1 MSRPRLVNRTS
12 ATPSTLLQ
20 RAIFDGYDFGLK
32 IPYIAGSN
40 RALLELSGFF
50 ISAREHPLHR
60 YWRVPKGKLLPELDS
75 LYNRLAELAGGLHS
89 QSWRDFSGMVE
100 SAQASLD
107 RQAFT
112 WGLLLRIS
120 PLAKGGVLLSGEF
133 HPGVVAVARRMR
145 GVFLRPSSSWRIDAT
160 PELLRSNLI
169 LELGLAEEQFE
180 ILDTVQELLSDG
192 SFAPA
197 TELPSMSIGGPQQ
210 EPAAPSLEDE
220 SACDIYLAAV
230 PEIERTEYSSADIEA
245 ALQGYSLL
253 AHQPAGI
260 AHLLQRTSALLADD
274 MGLGKTRQA
283 VIAASIRAA
292 GRPILVI
299 TLATLLINWQREI
312 QHVYP
317 SATVAIQQDNP
328 EAQWILVNYEQL
340 SPFVANASRFA
351 VMVIDEAQRMKEPT
365 AQCTRHGF
373 DIAAQVPNRY
383 LLTGT
388 PVLNRETELH
398 TLLRRRK
405 DVLPSLKGK
414 QRQLLKV
421 ALSTEERQ
429 QYDVQRLEDRP
440 VFARLGALRRYLETV
455 KVRVAMDLLSE
466 LDAEDKVILFCE
478 FKPTVAALKELC
490 EQAGLGCVTLVGN
503 DSLTKRQKAIDRF
516 QQDPD
521 CRVFICTTAAAGTGN
536 NLTAANYVF
545 FLGLPWTPGQQEQ
558 AEDRAYRNGQLRM
571 VVVKIPLVEGTI
583 DEQLWQLLNA
593 KR

>member
-112 WGLLLRIS
+112 WGLLLRIA
-120 PLAKGGVLLSGEF
+120 PLAEGGVLLSGEF

-312 QHVYP
+312 QQVYP

-328 EAQWILVNYEQL
+328 
-340 SPFVANASRFA
+340 
-351 VMVIDEAQRMKEPT
+351 
-365 AQCTRHGF
+365 
-373 DIAAQVPNRY
+373 
-383 LLTGT
+383 
-388 PVLNRETELH
+388 
-398 TLLRRRK
+398 
-405 DVLPSLKGK
+405 
-414 QRQLLKV
+414 
-421 ALSTEERQ
+421 
-429 QYDVQRLEDRP
+429 
-440 VFARLGALRRYLETV
+440 
-455 KVRVAMDLLSE
+455 
-466 LDAEDKVILFCE
+466 
-478 FKPTVAALKELC
+478 
-490 EQAGLGCVTLVGN
+490 
-503 DSLTKRQKAIDRF
+503 
-516 QQDPD
+516 
-521 CRVFICTTAAAGTGN
+521 
-536 NLTAANYVF
+536 
-545 FLGLPWTPGQQEQ
+545 
-558 AEDRAYRNGQLRM
+558 
-571 VVVKIPLVEGTI
+571 
-583 DEQLWQLLNA
+583 
-593 KR
+593 

>member
-112 WGLLLRIS
+112 WGLLLRIA
-120 PLAKGGVLLSGEF
+120 PLAEGGVLLSGEF

-160 PELLRSNLI
+160 TELLRSNLI

-210 EPAAPSLEDE
+210 EPAALSLEDE

-253 AHQPAGI
+253 AHQPDGI

-312 QHVYP
+312 QEVYP
-317 SATVAIQQDNP
+317 SATVAIQQDTP

-340 SPFVANASRFA
+340 S
-351 VMVIDEAQRMKEPT
+351 
-365 AQCTRHGF
+365 
-373 DIAAQVPNRY
+373 
-383 LLTGT
+383 
-388 PVLNRETELH
+388 
-398 TLLRRRK
+398 
-405 DVLPSLKGK
+405 
-414 QRQLLKV
+414 
-421 ALSTEERQ
+421 
-429 QYDVQRLEDRP
+429 
-440 VFARLGALRRYLETV
+440 
-455 KVRVAMDLLSE
+455 
-466 LDAEDKVILFCE
+466 
-478 FKPTVAALKELC
+478 
-490 EQAGLGCVTLVGN
+490 
-503 DSLTKRQKAIDRF
+503 
-516 QQDPD
+516 
-521 CRVFICTTAAAGTGN
+521 
-536 NLTAANYVF
+536 
-545 FLGLPWTPGQQEQ
+545 
-558 AEDRAYRNGQLRM
+558 
-571 VVVKIPLVEGTI
+571 
-583 DEQLWQLLNA
+583 
-593 KR
+593 